1 MATSIT
7 GSTLKAKVVKSQLK
21 LRTLTDVNFGTLDS
35 TANAKVV
42 FYDSTSDTW
51 QLKDLLTEVDY
62 SNIAGVEFDG
72 GTF

>member
-21 LRTLTDVNFGTLDS
+21 LRTLTDVNFGTLN
-35 TANAKVV
+35 TAANDKVI
-42 FYDSTSDTW
+42 FYDSSTDTW

>member
-62 SNIAGVEFDG
+62 SNISGVEFDG

>member
-7 GSTLKAKVVKSQLK
+7 GSTLKANVVKSQLN

-62 SNIAGVEFDG
+62 SNISGVEFDG